1 MQHQQKYRVLDPT
14 KIGMTRDVIEAIDRE
29 SFMQCGLSFP
39 ELAVEQPLGAYSLVR
54 EAYESQPQD
63 KPPMPEAAVLPKLSV
78 YSVTRYTGLRG
89 LVRAIRA
96 RPIEEANHFATI
108 IFDGGDDGTL
118 QSISSIGAQEGTVV
132 PLRKPDDS
140 LGSNLSKAA

>member
-1 MQHQQKYRVLDPT
+1 MKTYRLLDPT
-14 KIGMTRDVIEAIDRE
+14 KIGMTSDIIEAIDRE
-29 SFMQCGLSFP
+29 SFAQSGLPFP

-63 KPPMPEAAVLPKLSV
+63 KPPMPEVGILPRLDV
-78 YSVTRYTGLRG
+78 FSVTKFTGIRG
-89 LVRAIRA
+89 LIRAIRS
-96 RPIEEANHFATI
+96 RPIEEATHFATI

-140 LGSNLSKAA
+140 LDNNLSKAA

>member
-1 MQHQQKYRVLDPT
+1 MKTYRLLDPT
-14 KIGMTRDVIEAIDRE
+14 RIGMTSDIIEAIDRE
-29 SFMQCGLSFP
+29 SFAQSGLPFP
-39 ELAVEQPLGAYSLVR
+39 KLAVKQPLGAYSLVR

-63 KPPMPEAAVLPKLSV
+63 KPPMPEAAALPKLSV
-78 YSVTRYTGLRG
+78 YSVTRYTGIRG
-89 LVRAIRA
+89 LIRAIRS
-96 RPIEEANHFATI
+96 RPTEEATHFATI